1 MKKYILVVFWLFIF
15 CVILSSCNKQV
26 SNTPKD
32 NAKPD
37 YSDPASWIT
46 SFETTKEVDVFY
58 VYPTV
63 SSNGSGNMD
72 ITNKNEQ
79 ALAKGIF
86 DAQAS
91 VFKGNANVYAP
102 YYRQM
107 STGAKIPD
115 DPNALATDLDEF
127 KKAAGDVQDAFNYYI
142 NNLNN
147 GRPFIIAGHSQGT
160 MALIEL
166 IKKEFGNSE
175 DLRKRLVAAYL
186 IGYTVTDEDLALSG
200 LTAAQGESDTGVVV
214 TFNTQS
220 ATSVGGPMLMKGA
233 NCINPLNWKTDATPA
248 DASLNK
254 GAVFFNDSTG
264 EFLREAPQYC
274 GAEINPETGALMTTK
289 IEDELEIG
297 PYPEGVYHRFDYAL
311 WYRNIEQNVKVRI
324 ESYLKNNLDT
334 AAKLPAEPDYTEDF
348 AWVSKPGDVS
358 KPVDVFYVYPTIYT
372 GMNPVNMDISDSDMR
387 EFANGLLTAQAGV
400 YSPHTNLFAPFYRQQ
415 SAATQSME
423 ANNGGN
429 DAFADPIFRVG
440 YEDVQ
445 HAFDYYIE
453 YLNEGRP
460 FIIAGHSQGSMIV
473 IELLRNR
480 LDNPDLQKQFIA
492 AYPIGYSVTKTDL
505 ENYPWMKLANGETDT
520 GVIITFNTQ
529 GPNAV
534 DSPVLLTGAVA
545 INPLNWK
552 TDATPAGRETNI
564 GANFFNDSTGEVLEK
579 IPNFAGAYIDTNT
592 GALIAT
598 DIQDV
603 QSDEVNLEDLGR
615 WSDEVYHMF
624 DYSFFYEN
632 LKENV
637 GKRIDAYLSRKK

>member
-1 MKKYILVVFWLFIF
+1 MKKRLITLASVAVLFLLLV
-15 CVILSSCNKQV
+15 SCTQ
-26 SNTPKD
+26 D
-32 NAKPD
+32 NSYTEEKSGTPD
-37 YSDPASWIT
+37 YADSDSWIT
-46 SFETTKEVDVFY
+46 AFETDLVVDVFY

-63 SSNGSGNMD
+63 SNNESGNMD
-72 ITNKNEQ
+72 ISNEDER
-79 ALAKGIF
+79 ALAKGIYE
-86 DAQAS
+86 AQAS
-91 VFKGNANVYAP
+91 VFQGSANVYAP

-127 KKAAGDVQDAFNYYI
+127 KQGAEDVKAAFQYYME
-142 NNLNN
+142 NLNQ
-147 GRPFIIAGHSQGT
+147 GRPFILAGHSQGT

-166 IKKEFGNSE
+166 IKDEFGSSE
-175 DLRKRLVAAYL
+175 ELRKNLVAAYL

-200 LTAAQGESDTGVVV
+200 LTAAEGEADTGVVI

-220 ATSVGGPMLMKGA
+220 ETSVGGPMLMDGA
-233 NCINPLNWKTDATPA
+233 NCINPLNWKTDGTPA
-248 DASLNK
+248 EASLNQ

-264 EFLREAPQYC
+264 ELLREVPEYC
-274 GAEINPETGALMTTK
+274 GAVINSETGALTTA
-289 IEDELEIG
+289 IVEELEIG
-297 PYPEGVYHRFDYAL
+297 PYPEGVYHRYDYAF
-311 WYRNIEQNVKVRI
+311 WYRNLEENVKVRI
-324 ESYLKNNLDT
+324 EAYLNNSTDI
-334 AAKLPAEPDYTEDF
+334 AAIIPAEPDYTNDY
-348 AWVSKPGDVS
+348 AWVSKPEDVS
-358 KPVDVFYVYPTIYT
+358 KSVDVFYVYPTIYT
-372 GMNPVNMDISDSDMR
+372 GTDPVNMDISDLDMR
-387 EFANGLLTAQAGV
+387 AFANGLLTAQAGV
-400 YSPHTNLFAPFYRQQ
+400 YSPYANLFAPFYRQQ

-440 YEDVQ
+440 YEDVER
-445 HAFDYYIE
+445 AFDYYIE
-453 YLNEGRP
+453 NLNEGRP
-460 FIIAGHSQGSMIV
+460 FIIGGHSQGSMIV

-480 LDNPDLQKQFIA
+480 LDDPDLQKLLVA

-505 ENYPWMKLANGETDT
+505 ENYPWMKLATGETDT

-529 GPNAV
+529 GPDAG

-564 GANFFNDSTGEVLEK
+564 GAIFFNDSTGELIESV
-579 IPNFAGAYIDTNT
+579 PNFAGAYIDTNT

-598 DIQDV
+598 DIQPV
-603 QSDEVNLEDLGR
+603 ESDEIDLEDLGR

-637 GKRIDAYLSRKK
+637 GKRIDAYWG